1 MDITSSLP
9 LPTKESKQ
17 LKRFKELH
25 HLQVQNLKQQYF
37 TQFKDVSNTF
47 TRKLS
52 EKVYQNTLVGSDF
65 TVLEK
70 ELRQTIN
77 GMTIP

>member
-25 HLQVQNLKQQYF
+25 HLQVQNLKQQL
-37 TQFKDVSNTF
+37 KDKET
-47 TRKLS
+47 LAD
-52 EKVYQNTLVGSDF
+52 KVKPN
-65 TVLEK
+65 
-70 ELRQTIN
+70 
-77 GMTIP
+77 